1 MNIILIIYI
10 IISLL
15 MDIQVDPSSCYSSIN
30 YNRAINIPPHLFLLS
45 QANIFDKCRYLMIQ

>member
-1 MNIILIIYI
+1 
-10 IISLL
+10 

-45 QANIFDKCRYLMIQ
+45 QANILDEYKYLMIQ